1 MESMTDSAFD
11 TPQYKRVMAACKE
24 RDQFP
29 TQAWI
34 PDEEKCVHAK
44 LHDAQDEL
52 INFEE
57 DSEYKRMFDQHTDA
71 MKQQSELIERW
82 VEKEEKKIP
91 FSVRMESFKAKCV
104 KAGVLLEEK
113 KRPPPK
119 PPMTPFE
126 D

>member
-1 MESMTDSAFD
+1 MT
-11 TPQYKRVMAACKE
+11 
-24 RDQFP
+24 
-29 TQAWI
+29 
-34 PDEEKCVHAK
+34 EKIDFTK
-44 LHDAQDEL
+44 
-52 INFEE
+52 